1 MKILERLRHWL
12 KGPRELHCRHFCP
25 TCSMYERCVEDL
37 KKEELEELP
46 MPEEFRC
53 CICYRRDICP
63 AYDTGVL
70 FPCPHYKEE
79 EHGKEE

>member
-1 MKILERLRHWL
+1 MKNFLHPLRHKL
-12 KGPRELHCRHFCP
+12 GSLIFGIKYRLGIAKEGKDFFTYGPDQPEH
-25 TCSMYERCVEDL
+25 M
-37 KKEELEELP
+37 P
-46 MPEEFRC
+46 MPKEFRC

-79 EHGKEE
+79 EHGTEE